1 MYISDFSILKSQIF
15 YSKESSTI
23 EVLAQN
29 IVFGRVIK
37 STVKPAPFRRP
48 HVDPEYLDTTQNG
61 FAQRWSYSCRFI
73 TNQ

>member
-1 MYISDFSILKSQIF
+1 MHFSDFSILKSQIF

-23 EVLAQN
+23 E
-29 IVFGRVIK
+29 IFKTKYCFGLIIK
-37 STVKPAPFRRP
+37 YKVKAAPFQQP